1 MSINEAYQQVQNR
14 ITDWNSKAL
23 KSNTIGLILSP
34 FSFEFFFLFILHFL
48 HVLLKLTRNVNVSRM
63 AGEGHQI
70 HRQRSQSLAWP
81 LSRSADW
88 TEELEKRLR
97 RRDDDGG
104 GSGSGDYLMGYR
116 GGGSQPI
123 CAMRRSSCGHI
134 SSCGFQDIFTGQHR
148 SFSILYES
156 FLVNKKKKL

>member
-1 MSINEAYQQVQNR
+1 MGYLTRRLKKRKNIYLYISIYLRPLVWSFK
-14 ITDWNSKAL
+14 TYYYYYYFFSCSAL
-23 KSNTIGLILSP
+23 NA
-34 FSFEFFFLFILHFL
+34 
-48 HVLLKLTRNVNVSRM
+48 KLTRNVNVSRM

-70 HRQRSQSLAWP
+70 HRQRSRSLAGP

-88 TEELEKRLR
+88 TEELERRLR
-97 RRDDDGG
+97 SREDDGG

-123 CAMRRSSCGHI
+123 CGTRRSSCGHI

-148 SFSILYES
+148 SFSILY
-156 FLVNKKKKL
+156 